1 MANVFQKLSGADKI
15 PDAPDLSHLALASE
29 EIARLNQ
36 KLFGEQMDWVRQER
50 LRNQDV
56 LTEFLGTTQQAQQQ
70 LADEFAHYQQ
80 TFRPL
85 EEAAVREAQEYASPA
100 RMEREIGAAIADTG
114 AAFEAQRQNA
124 LRRLESYGVDPS
136 TTRSAALDASIRAAQ
151 AAAQAAAG
159 MGARQ
164 RVEDTARQLR
174 TQAIDIGRGAV
185 EMGAQGATTA
195 AELARLGLG
204 GSLATSELNASLP
217 QTAIPFQELALQGQG
232 QSANIR
238 LGQASQELAVGQ
250 ARANAWGNLLDTA
263 VRARLIPVP
272 NWAKGQADGDRA
284 QGQADGGMV
293 RRRAIGYAD
302 GGLPARRIAVGGMY
316 QDGGGAVVDPTGR
329 SDGSGI
335 DDRVNI
341 NVSEGEYIIPAD
353 VVRYKGV
360 EFFDKLV
367 EKYHVPADVQRS
379 AAVG

>member
-1 MANVFQKLSGADKI
+1 MANIFKKLSGADKI

-36 KLFGEQMDWVRQER
+36 KLFDEQMDWVRQER

-56 LTEFLGTTQQAQQQ
+56 LAEFLGTTRQAQQQ
-70 LADEFAHYQQ
+70 LADEFARYQQ

-185 EMGAQGATTA
+185 EMGTQGATTA
-195 AELARLGLG
+195 AELARPRLG

-217 QTAIPFQELALQGQG
+217 QTAIPFQELALQGYG
-232 QSANIR
+232 QSANMR
-238 LGQASQELAVGQ
+238 LGQSAQAIAAGQ
-250 ARANAWGNLLDTA
+250 ARANAWGNFLDTA
-263 VRARLIPVP
+263 LSFVPVPDRARR
-272 NWAKGQADGDRA
+272 QAD
-284 QGQADGGMV
+284 GQADGGMV

-353 VVRYKGV
+353 VVRYKGI

>member
-1 MANVFQKLSGADKI
+1 MANIFKKLSGADKI

-36 KLFGEQMDWVRQER
+36 KLFDEQMDWVRQER

-56 LTEFLGTTQQAQQQ
+56 LAEFLGTTRQAQQQ
-70 LADEFAHYQQ
+70 LADEFARYQQ

-217 QTAIPFQELALQGQG
+217 QTAIPFQELALQGYG

-238 LGQASQELAVGQ
+238 LGQSSQAIAAGQ
-250 ARANAWGNLLDTA
+250 ARANAWGNLLGTVLDF
-263 VRARLIPVP
+263 VPVPDRAR
-272 NWAKGQADGDRA
+272 GRAD
-284 QGQADGGMV
+284 GQADGGMV

-353 VVRYKGV
+353 VVRYKGI

>member
-1 MANVFQKLSGADKI
+1 MANIFQKLSGADKI

-36 KLFGEQMDWVRQER
+36 KLFDEQMDWVRQER

-56 LTEFLGTTQQAQQQ
+56 LAEFLGTTRQAQQQ
-70 LADEFAHYQQ
+70 LADEFARYQQ

-217 QTAIPFQELALQGQG
+217 QTAIPFQELALQGYG

-238 LGQASQELAVGQ
+238 LGQGSQELAAGQ
-250 ARANAWGNLLDTA
+250 ARANAWGNFLDTA
-263 VRARLIPVP
+263 LSFVPVPDRAR
-272 NWAKGQADGDRA
+272 
-284 QGQADGGMV
+284 GQADGGMV

>member
-1 MANVFQKLSGADKI
+1 MANIFKKLSGADKI

-36 KLFGEQMDWVRQER
+36 KLFDEQMDWVRQER

-56 LTEFLGTTQQAQQQ
+56 LAEFLGTTRQAQQQ
-70 LADEFAHYQQ
+70 LADEFARYQQ

-185 EMGAQGATTA
+185 EMGTQGATTA

-217 QTAIPFQELALQGQG
+217 QTAIPFQELALQGYG

-238 LGQASQELAVGQ
+238 LGQSSQAIAAGQ
-250 ARANAWGNLLDTA
+250 ARANAWGNFLDTA
-263 VRARLIPVP
+263 LSFVPVPDRARR
-272 NWAKGQADGDRA
+272 QAD
-284 QGQADGGMV
+284 GQADGGMV